1 MHPFF
6 VLAVIEHYIEA
17 PRHGNN
23 ELMQSL
29 MGVSSTLRTP
39 WHVIKIVDAL
49 NVKWYVMTAL
59 YKSEIPARILNLGK
73 INNFA
78 VIDIH
83 AVHASL
89 IFR

>member
-1 MHPFF
+1 
-6 VLAVIEHYIEA
+6 
-17 PRHGNN
+17 
-23 ELMQSL
+23 
-29 MGVSSTLRTP
+29 
-39 WHVIKIVDAL
+39 
-49 NVKWYVMTAL
+49 
-59 YKSEIPARILNLGK
+59 LNLGK